1 MKVYQKKT
9 VHQKS
14 GKAFGISLKLQL
26 IAGFAVPIILLIA
39 VGMISYY
46 NASSGMIE
54 NYENAA
60 VNALDMTME
69 CLERGVAPCV
79 ANALELANNTTVSSY
94 IQGGYDSDTKRQ
106 SSVRQSVT
114 KDILVKQT
122 TNDFIKNIHII
133 PNGDILA
140 LTTANTSNSNVQG
153 FMQKLRESE
162 DQRMVQQ
169 TGIMWGSRHPFID
182 ERCGLSE
189 EDYILYCS
197 CRVGSKEQGGLV
209 LVDIRA
215 EAVLNLMEQLEF
227 SEGSHMAFITADGRE
242 LGWNETVKISELDF
256 YTGEDATQYVKYD
269 GQDYFYMAKQSETTG
284 GSFVVMVPKASIT
297 GKADHIKRITLIL
310 VVLASVTAV
319 LLGFIIITGIS
330 TNIGASIHTLNEIAN
345 GNLVVKPLK
354 NKKHEFG
361 RLFAAIQNT
370 VKKITELLEAVKQIN
385 CQVPIA
391 GEQGIKGA
399 LTPTLGG
406 DLKCSQNEF
415 VLQPVSAEDLH
426 NNKSSRNFWCWLGD
440 HACFSATGACA
451 GAESTKF
458 TSRQACSV
466 LTAGPMWHEIQR
478 KPNEYVRA
486 VKNSRGD
493 DPVLPGAGI
502 NGWTVT
508 LISKNCKRPDR
519 AIEFM
524 TYLMSEKGQRM
535 TYFGVEGV
543 TYDLVD
549 GAYVIKPEVQKVLD
563 TDRVE
568 YDRLYGADNTY
579 WMLQNT
585 VMQLPWKLQPA
596 EYLRQLEEWT
606 YPYTHFMGQYELTF
620 QADTE
625 AGNNYN
631 KIKKLWGETLP
642 RLLLAPSEEEFDR
655 ILDGYTA
662 SREQMGYQTVLQEVQ
677 RQIADAKRKL
687 GFDIGTDG

>member
-1 MKVYQKKT
+1 MKGKKIGLLFLVWALCGCAGRQQET
-9 VHQKS
+9 AENPAKLTLCEQHAADAVTLDWYVNYSWFTTPWGENAVSKKITQDT
-14 GKAFGISLKLQL
+14 GISVNFITPKGNEKEKFN
-26 IAGFAVPIILLIA
+26 A
-39 VGMISYY
+39 MISADSLPDLVTLGWWEPQVDIMIDEGMVYALNELADTY
-46 NASSGMIE
+46 DAYFWEAAEEAVCSWYTKEDGNFYCYPSSAYQPEDYEE
-54 NYENAA
+54 NHNIGSNQTFLVRKDIYEALGRPDMTTPEGFQAA
-60 VNALDMTME
+60 VRA
-69 CLERGVAPCV
+69 A
-79 ANALELANNTTVSSY
+79 A
-94 IQGGYDSDTKRQ
+94 
-106 SSVRQSVT
+106 
-114 KDILVKQT
+114 
-122 TNDFIKNIHII
+122 
-133 PNGDILA
+133 
-140 LTTANTSNSNVQG
+140 
-153 FMQKLRESE
+153 
-162 DQRMVQQ
+162 
-169 TGIMWGSRHPFID
+169 
-182 ERCGLSE
+182 
-189 EDYILYCS
+189 
-197 CRVGSKEQGGLV
+197 EQFPL
-209 LVDIRA
+209 I
-215 EAVLNLMEQLEF
+215 
-227 SEGSHMAFITADGRE
+227 DGRE
-242 LGWNETVKISELDF
+242 LIPVGAHVFDDRGCASFDQYLQNFLAIPHEKDGMCYDRDTDPEYIRWLKAFRKLGAEGYLK
-256 YTGEDATQYVKYD
+256 EDIFIDKRTQMEEK
-269 GQDYFYMAKQSETTG
+269 M
-284 GSFVVMVPKASIT
+284 
-297 GKADHIKRITLIL
+297 
-310 VVLASVTAV
+310 
-319 LLGFIIITGIS
+319 
-330 TNIGASIHTLNEIAN
+330 
-345 GNLVVKPLK
+345 
-354 NKKHEFG
+354 
-361 RLFAAIQNT
+361 
-370 VKKITELLEAVKQIN
+370 
-385 CQVPIA
+385 
-391 GEQGIKGA
+391 EQGRYFCMLYQWKDMENQQK
-399 LTPTLGG
+399 LLY
-406 DLKCSQNEF
+406 
-415 VLQPVSAEDLH
+415 
-426 NNKSSRNFWCWLGD
+426 NKDPDKIYLAVD
-440 HACFSATGACA
+440 
-451 GAESTKF
+451 
-458 TSRQACSV
+458 
-466 LTAGPMWHEIQR
+466 GP
-478 KPNEYVRA
+478 
-486 VKNSRGD
+486 KNSRGD